1 MSAHTHLVG
10 KRASAV
16 VGALALGMVGIV
28 GGTSAIADELSYG
41 NIDQNATGSIIV
53 HKHLNGDGTQGTPD
67 GSGTE
72 GDKPVQNVTFAAY
85 PITSLDLSKAS
96 DWETLSNLTVPDN
109 ACANPTSPTLPNQV
123 LGNSAGSATTAA
135 DGSATIS
142 GLNVAAYL
150 VCETEAPA
158 NIVQKAKPFVVTI
171 PYPNTADGEEGNW
184 LYNVNVYPKN
194 EEVSISKTVENQSEY
209 GYGLGSV
216 VSFPVTTT
224 IPTLDETAYFKY
236 FQIKD
241 SMDNR
246 FGEVEVNSVTLGD
259 SALVENTDYTVKTD
273 GNQLTVAFTKEGLI
287 KLKNNVGAELKVVFQ
302 GKVTSVGD
310 GNIKNTAQLLT
321 DTEYS
326 TTPPPDDPPDTPD
339 EPENPPTTP
348 EVVTHWGD
356 VKVLKVDADDNKTG
370 LAGATFQ
377 VYAAQ
382 DPYATD
388 CSNAVKTGSPLSVN
402 GTDTFTS
409 DSDGVVEIAGLYVSD
424 SENDPKDATQRC
436 YVLVETAAPAGFVVP
451 SNNET
456 PLTVKIGQTATGSW
470 DATIAN
476 SKQTVPGLPLT
487 GAQGKLLMTLGGI
500 VLLLVA
506 GGSVMVVRSRRQ
518 KAAEQSE

>member
-10 KRASAV
+10 KRGSAV

-28 GGTSAIADELSYG
+28 GGTSAVADELSYG
-41 NIDQNATGSIIV
+41 NIDQNAKGSIIV
-53 HKHLNGDGTQGTPD
+53 HKHLNGDGTLGTPD

-72 GDKPVQNVTFAAY
+72 GDKPVEGVTFAAY

-109 ACANPTSPTLPNQV
+109 ACANPTSPTLDSQT
-123 LGNSAGSATTAA
+123 LDAAAGSATTIS
-135 DGSATIS
+135 DGSATI
-142 GLNVAAYL
+142 GNLKVAAYL
-150 VCETEAPA
+150 VCETDAPA

-194 EEVSISKTVENQSEY
+194 EEISISKTVENQSDY

-241 SMDNR
+241 AMDER
-246 FGEVEVNSVTLGD
+246 FGEVEVSSVTLGTTPL
-259 SALVENTDYTVKTD
+259 AEGTDYTVNAN
-273 GNQLTVAFTKEGLI
+273 GNSLTVAFTKEGLI
-287 KLKNNVGAELKVVFQ
+287 KLKNNASAELKVVFQ
-302 GKVTSVGD
+302 GKITSVGD
-310 GNIKNTAQLLT
+310 GNIKNKAQLLT

-326 TTPPPDDPPDTPD
+326 TTPPPDDPDDPE

-356 VKVLKVDADDNKTG
+356 VKVRKVDADNTDKG

-377 VYAAQ
+377 VYAAE
-382 DPYATD
+382 DPYASN
-388 CSNAVKTGSPLSVN
+388 CSSAVKTGSPLSVN

-409 DSDGVVEIAGLYVSD
+409 DSNGVVEIAGLYVSD